1 MSPGNCARAGDA
13 VISLLASS
21 LGGNYDGVDNTDV
34 LVVRVTPPAFLLS
47 TNSLLIQ
54 ASTAMASFSVT
65 PAVPPSQI
73 TTVGIESMSAIVATV
88 QPTVVLQQGVV
99 ESATVP
105 VTWQGVGITDLHIT
119 VPDDGSGIGQS
130 NFVGIDPVTV
140 SVRSMAGFTLST
152 GNIDLQ
158 PGVPLPLTIIP
169 SIEISAPVVVS
180 ITLENPGVAE
190 ATPSTITFNPPRRL
204 VGIDVLVQVGTR
216 VVLSEGSQVSSAYPI
231 PLYNPKSP
239 NLKDP
244 TGHLPVSSTL
254 NIESS
259 SLNAGAQR
267 FPRIGAGTIMEILS
281 DNLDLVSVAW
291 DSLPS
296 LDPEPVPV
304 GLGGV
309 YSLAQYEDISITVS
323 LAQTGPS
330 GATSLGLSAHSA
342 DSNYNGATHFDA
354 VAVTAQP
361 PVAVSPE
368 GLTIQYLSSQ
378 PFTLSLLEPPSQD
391 MELSI
396 SPVPLTITDE
406 VRYIIIPYSIQWP
419 LDSNPE

>member
-1 MSPGNCARAGDA
+1 MVPVGVVSSSDVVDVVSFAVSPGNCARAGDA
-13 VISLLASS
+13 VINLLASS

-54 ASTAMASFSVT
+54 ASTATATFSVT

-73 TTVGIESMSAIVATV
+73 TTVGIESMSTIVATV

-216 VVLSEGSQVSSAYPI
+216 VVLSEGSQVSSACPI

-244 TGHLPVSSTL
+244 TGHLP
-254 NIESS
+254 
-259 SLNAGAQR
+259 
-267 FPRIGAGTIMEILS
+267 
-281 DNLDLVSVAW
+281 
-291 DSLPS
+291 
-296 LDPEPVPV
+296 
-304 GLGGV
+304 
-309 YSLAQYEDISITVS
+309 
-323 LAQTGPS
+323 
-330 GATSLGLSAHSA
+330 
-342 DSNYNGATHFDA
+342 
-354 VAVTAQP
+354 
-361 PVAVSPE
+361 
-368 GLTIQYLSSQ
+368 
-378 PFTLSLLEPPSQD
+378 
-391 MELSI
+391 
-396 SPVPLTITDE
+396 
-406 VRYIIIPYSIQWP
+406 
-419 LDSNPE
+419 